1 MLTIYQSENIRKRV
15 GHFDVSGRY
24 CFHVEGAVKLNF
36 FMYCNRVL
44 EGPSCIRNFS
54 PSLKLN
60 KLRCT
65 EDGRR
70 PICLWGSSSHRVRI
84 ASWSLKGG
92 CGVKL
97 DEAISSPWW
106 ISMLSQVYLSVV
118 FFNLFLFEIFH
129 INSSFALW
137 IWHIGR
143 VRILQVLSCG
153 RSNFIIVQV
162 DSIESDRFLAA
173 LHGNSIDISEIGFH
187 FHSE

>member
-36 FMYCNRVL
+36 FMYCKRVL
-44 EGPSCIRNFS
+44 EGPSCIRNFK
-54 PSLKLN
+54 PSLKLC
-60 KLRCT
+60 KIRCT
-65 EDGRR
+65 GDVHR
-70 PICLWGSSSHRVRI
+70 PICLLGSSSHRVRI

-129 INSSFALW
+129 IYSSFALW

-173 LHGNSIDISEIGFH
+173 LYGNSIDISEIGFH